1 MSFIEKIMNLK
12 QYVCLCFLPLMLS
25 ACALAGGSNKPEAII
40 YDLNTSKAA
49 SAIKGQLSRQ
59 IIIAEPKTLETLN
72 SKSIIVKSSARGTI
86 SFLGLAEWIDVLPL
100 VVQTQLLRGFENA
113 GALGRVGVP
122 GEQLRSDLLLVS
134 DIRSFN
140 VIDNGTQLIASVEI
154 SVKIIND
161 NNGAVLAAKLFKA
174 QKPVTIAKS
183 DSMVASLN
191 TAFQDVLLDIVK
203 WTTAK
208 F

>member
-1 MSFIEKIMNLK
+1 MNLK
-12 QYVCLCFLPLMLS
+12 QYVYLCFLCLMLS
-25 ACALAGGSNKPEAII
+25 ACALTGGGNKPEAII
-40 YDLNTSKAA
+40 YDLNTSEAA
-49 SAIKGQLSRQ
+49 SGIKGRLSRQ
-59 IIIAEPKTLETLN
+59 IIIAEPKTLESLN

-100 VVQTQLLRGFENA
+100 VVQTQILRGFENA

-140 VIDNGTQLIASVEI
+140 IIDNGVQLMASVEI

-174 QKPVTIAKS
+174 EKPVGVGKS
-183 DSMVASLN
+183 DAMVFSLDK
-191 TAFQDVLLDIVK
+191 AFQDVLLEIVK
-203 WTTAK
+203 WTTDK